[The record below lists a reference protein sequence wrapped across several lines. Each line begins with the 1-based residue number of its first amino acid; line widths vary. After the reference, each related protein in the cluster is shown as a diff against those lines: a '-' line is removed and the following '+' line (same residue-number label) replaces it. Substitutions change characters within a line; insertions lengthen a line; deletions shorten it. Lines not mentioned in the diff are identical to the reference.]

1 MSDLVVAAQRGPV
14 SKYQS
19 YTEYKDSEITWL
31 GEIPSHWLTS
41 KLRYMFTFGKGLS
54 ITKENLRDEGI
65 PCVNYGEV
73 HSKYGFEVDPTKHL
87 LKRVEEDYL
96 KTSSSSMLNV
106 GDFVF
111 ADTSED
117 IDGSGNFTQLT
128 SDIVT
133 FAGYHTIIVRPID
146 KDSHRYFAYLF
157 DSKEFRTS
165 IRHAVKG
172 VKVFSITQAILRGA
186 DIWLPSQDERH
197 RIAAFLDYETTRI
210 DRLIAQQKRLIE
222 LLKEKRQAVISHAV
236 TKGLNPDAPMKDSCV
251 EWLGQVPEHWVTHA
265 LKYAASS
272 CKKSFTDGDWI
283 ETPYISDEGVRLLQ
297 TGNIGIGHFKE
308 QGFRYI
314 SEHSFKTLKC
324 TEVKP
329 NDVLICR
336 LDGPVGRSCLA
347 PHLDIKMITSVDNAI
362 LKPSDDFD
370 AEFLVYLT
378 NSLGWLEWIQDICR
392 VGGGFRLRIS
402 RTMLGEQI
410 IPVPPIDEQKAI
422 AKELNLLSEYTDLC
436 IQKCTEAIA
445 LLVERRS
452 ALISAAVTGK
462 IDLRG
467 WTPPADEVAA

>member
-1 MSDLVVAAQRGPV
+1 MIAAEPKTTGQ
-14 SKYQS
+14 YQP
-19 YTEYKDSEITWL
+19 YPEYKDSGVEWL
-31 GEIPSHWLTS
+31 QLCPSSWETKALKYIVSCNDEVLSESTDPD
-41 KLRYMFTFGKGLS
+41 MEFGYIDIGGVS
-54 ITKENLRDEGI
+54 SSEGI
-65 PCVNYGEV
+65 TRTENMRFSGAP
-73 HSKYGFEVDPTKHL
+73 SRAR
-87 LKRVEEDYL
+87 RV
-96 KTSSSSMLNV
+96 V
-106 GDFVF
+106 RQGD
-111 ADTSED
+111 
-117 IDGSGNFTQLT
+117 
-128 SDIVT
+128 
-133 FAGYHTIIVRPID
+133 IIVSTVRTYLEAIAPISLEFDGKIASTGFAVLRPKCLLSGFAQYALRARHFID
-146 KDSHRYFAYLF
+146 SVVARSTGVSYPAINSSELIDIK
-157 DSKEFRTS
+157 
-165 IRHAVKG
+165 IAV
-172 VKVFSITQAILRGA
+172 
-186 DIWLPSQDERH
+186 PSWEEQQT
-197 RIAAFLDYETTRI
+197 IAAFLDYETARI
-210 DRLIAQQKRLIE
+210 DRLITQQQRLIE

-236 TKGLNPDAPMKDSCV
+236 TKGLNPNAPMKDSCV

-272 CKKSFTDGDWI
+272 FKKSFTDGDWI

-347 PHLDIKMITSVDNAI
+347 PHLDVKMITSVDNAI

-378 NSLGWLEWIQDICR
+378 NSVGWLEWIQDICR